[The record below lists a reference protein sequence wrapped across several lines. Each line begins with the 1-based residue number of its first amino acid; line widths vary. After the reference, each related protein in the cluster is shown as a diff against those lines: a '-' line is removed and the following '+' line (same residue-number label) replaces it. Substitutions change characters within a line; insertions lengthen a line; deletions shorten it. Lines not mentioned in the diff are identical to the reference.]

1 MLKLILLQAY
11 GKVNMGGIY
20 LNLKQALYI
29 KTIAEEGGVTAAAKK
44 LYISQPSLS
53 QMLHQVEADIGLPLF
68 DRSTF
73 PVRPTYAGEC
83 FLRAASHML
92 NIQDHLEQELQ
103 EIRQED
109 RGRIRLGISIQR
121 SVHLLPKILPQFI
134 QQYPHVSLML
144 QEAGSADLEQQVLEG
159 QVDLALASTEA
170 TYSGLNYRLLQTETV
185 GILAGANSPLAGSLP
200 SGTPISLD
208 KALNTPFVSLKQGH
222 NLRVIQEKL
231 FQALGQQPQ
240 ILLETDS
247 LEAARQLTLS
257 CGCCM
262 LCTNSY
268 VSRDEL
274 FYPLKDY
281 KNSRHFYACY
291 EDGRILS
298 QYMEYFIRLVM
309 KGLSS
314 EI

>member
-1 MLKLILLQAY
+1 M
-11 GKVNMGGIY
+11 
-20 LNLKQALYI
+20 NLKQALYI
-29 KTIAEEGGVTAAAKK
+29 KTIADEGGITAAAKK

-53 QMLHQVEADIGLPLF
+53 QMLHQIEADIGLPLF
-68 DRSTF
+68 DRNTS

-92 NIQDHLEQELQ
+92 TIQDRLEQELQ
-103 EIRQED
+103 EIRQEE

-121 SVHLLPKILPQFI
+121 SVHLLPRVLPQFI
-134 QQYPHVSLML
+134 QRYPHVSLML

-159 QVDLALASTEA
+159 QIDLALASTEA
-170 TYSGLNYRLLQTETV
+170 TCPKLNYRLLQKEVV
-185 GILAGANSPLAGSLP
+185 GILAGENSPLARSVP
-200 SGTPISLD
+200 PGTPISLGE
-208 KALNTPFVSLKQGH
+208 ALNTPFVSLKQGH
-222 NLRVIQEKL
+222 NVRVIQKRL
-231 FQALGQQPQ
+231 FQALGQQPL

-268 VSRDEL
+268 VGRGEL

-291 EDGRILS
+291 ENGRTLS
-298 QYMEYFIRLVM
+298 QYMEFFLGLVM
-309 KGLSS
+309 EELRSTK
-314 EI
+314 

>member
-1 MLKLILLQAY
+1 M
-11 GKVNMGGIY
+11 
-20 LNLKQALYI
+20 NLKQALYI
-29 KTIAEEGGVTAAAKK
+29 KTIAEEGGITAAAKK

-53 QMLHQVEADIGLPLF
+53 QMLHQIEEEIGLPLF

-83 FLRAASHML
+83 FLKAASHML
-92 NIQDHLEQELQ
+92 SIQDHLEQELQ

-134 QQYPHVSLML
+134 QRYPHVSLLL
-144 QEAGSADLEQQVLEG
+144 QEAGSADLEQRVLDG

-170 TYSGLNYRLLQTETV
+170 TCPGLHYRLLQQETV
-185 GILAGANSPLAGSLP
+185 GILAGANSPLAMSLAA
-200 SGTPISLD
+200 GTPISLEE
-208 KALNTPFVSLKQGH
+208 ALSTPFISLKQGH
-222 NLRVIQEKL
+222 NVRVIQEKL
-231 FQALGQQPQ
+231 FQALGKKPR

-268 VSRDEL
+268 VDRGEL
-274 FYPLKDY
+274 FYPLKHY
-281 KNSRHFYACY
+281 KNGRHFYACY
-291 EDGRILS
+291 GKAHALPG
-298 QYMEYFIRLVM
+298 YMEFFLELIDQKLNA
-309 KGLSS
+309 G
-314 EI
+314 E

>member
-1 MLKLILLQAY
+1 M
-11 GKVNMGGIY
+11 
-20 LNLKQALYI
+20 NLKQALYI
-29 KTIAEEGGVTAAAKK
+29 KTIAEEGGITAAARK

-53 QMLHQVEADIGLPLF
+53 QMLHQIEEDIGLPLF
-68 DRSTF
+68 DRNTF

-83 FLRAASHML
+83 FLKAASHML
-92 NIQDHLEQELQ
+92 NIQDDLEQQLQ
-103 EIRQED
+103 EIRQEE

-121 SVHLLPKILPQFI
+121 SVHLLPRILPQFI
-134 QQYPHVSLML
+134 RRYPHVSLVL
-144 QEAGSADLEQQVLEG
+144 REAGSADLEQQVLEG

-170 TYSGLNYRLLQTETV
+170 ICSGLSYRLLQEETV
-185 GILAGANSPLAGSLP
+185 GVLAGADSPLAGSLP

-208 KALNTPFVSLKQGH
+208 QALSTPFISLKRGH
-222 NLRVIQEKL
+222 NVRVIQEKL
-231 FQALGQQPQ
+231 FQSLGRQPE

-247 LEAARQLTLS
+247 LEAARQLTLR

-268 VSRDEL
+268 VDRGEL

-291 EDGRILS
+291 GDGRRLS
-298 QYMEYFIRLVM
+298 QYMECLIELVLE
-309 KGLSS
+309 GLRSAKQF
-314 EI
+314 